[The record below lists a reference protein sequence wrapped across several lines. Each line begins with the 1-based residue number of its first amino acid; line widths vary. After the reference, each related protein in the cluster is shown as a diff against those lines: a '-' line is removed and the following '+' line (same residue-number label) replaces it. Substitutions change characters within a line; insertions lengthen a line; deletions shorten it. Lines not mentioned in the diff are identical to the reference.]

1 MSKKIKRENIELHL
15 IEKQFNLI
23 ELTMLDAFFEH
34 KWREKWTITKKQ
46 QEKFKQYAIP
56 LIKKTLKCSK
66 QKAQVALDK
75 FIQQFGLR
83 VEN

>member
-1 MSKKIKRENIELHL
+1 MGKINRQNIEEHL

-23 ELTMLDAFFEH
+23 ELTILDALFDH
-34 KWREKWTITKKQ
+34 KWKDKWTLTPEQ
-46 QEKFKQYAIP
+46 ANKFKTYAIP

-75 FIQQFGLR
+75 FIEQFGLK
-83 VEN
+83 VE